1 MELPKPNL
9 CSLKWP
15 FGHHMCQAKQL
26 HWKFIHDPN
35 RHQEV
40 GIWWK
45 NERCCC
51 FLKNDVSLRVWKGG
65 DRFFYEMW
73 ATLFGTFRSW
83 LVTRNFACEKDASL
97 LHMSGITS
105 KNRYRDIRY
114 RAMTYTSTHMAAL
127 HMPWRYSWLDKLL
140 WNNHRKL
147 GISSKEAKGHGGVVK
162 AWLESKISLQ
172 DWSGI
177 QSNRGCGNPADF
189 KLREAGGIS
198 PRGTELVCSCS

>member
-9 CSLKWP
+9 RSLKWP

-51 FLKNDVSLRVWKGG
+51 FFKNDVSLSVWKGG

-114 RAMTYTSTHMAAL
+114 RAMTYTSTHMAPL
-127 HMPWRYSWLDKLL
+127 HMPWRYSWFDKLL
-140 WNNHRKL
+140 WNNHRK
-147 GISSKEAKGHGGVVK
+147 ARN
-162 AWLESKISLQ
+162 LEQRVQKQ
-172 DWSGI
+172 KDTV
-177 QSNRGCGNPADF
+177 A
-189 KLREAGGIS
+189 
-198 PRGTELVCSCS
+198 